1 MKTNLDFEK
10 DDTKNLLAKLDF
22 GFFLKMNINDHT
34 YNQNDI
40 DSIYSEFEKTKQ
52 LIKTKTKENQKQYN
66 YFTEGQV
73 RKMFTGGLLPSTFGL
88 NESRDYTIMDFKAT
102 GENWAYFDH
111 WQKYQ
116 KHKITKAKIWD
127 YTVKTGSILA
137 IILSII
143 KFFELINQY
152 NGNN

>member
-1 MKTNLDFEK
+1 MKTTLDFEK
-10 DDTKNLLAKLDF
+10 EDTKNLLAKLDF
-22 GFFLKMNINDHT
+22 GFFLEMNINDHT
-34 YNQNDI
+34 YNRNDI
-40 DSIYSEFEKTKQ
+40 DIIYSEFEKTKQ
-52 LIKTKTKENQKQYN
+52 LIKTKSKENKKQYN
-66 YFTEGQV
+66 YFTEVQV

-88 NESRDYTIMDFKAT
+88 NESRGYTIMDFKST

-127 YTVKTGSILA
+127 FTVKTGSILA

-143 KFFELINQY
+143 KFLELINQY